1 MLLVS
6 MILLLLRYNHIPLH
20 QSSNFIWSLLNHPG
34 FRTILF
40 SIIACVLSF
49 TVTGADTSD
58 ISVSV
63 CLYSSETSFSIH
75 KDLSHSD
82 NTSILFIFLELVL
95 ALLYS
100 LHYICLVC
108 HPAVTCLVSSMES
121 STISLLQGEL
131 VMLYQM
137 L

>member
-1 MLLVS
+1 MT
-6 MILLLLRYNHIPLH
+6 LLLLRYNHIPLH

-34 FRTILF
+34 LRTILF

-49 TVTGADTSD
+49 TITGADTSD

-63 CLYSSETSFSIH
+63 CLYSSEASFSIH

-82 NTSILFIFLELVL
+82 NTSILSIFLELVL

-100 LHYICLVC
+100 LHYIYLVC
-108 HPAVTCLVSSMES
+108 HPAVTCLVSFMEY
-121 STISLLQGEL
+121 STTSLLQGEL

-137 L
+137 LQP